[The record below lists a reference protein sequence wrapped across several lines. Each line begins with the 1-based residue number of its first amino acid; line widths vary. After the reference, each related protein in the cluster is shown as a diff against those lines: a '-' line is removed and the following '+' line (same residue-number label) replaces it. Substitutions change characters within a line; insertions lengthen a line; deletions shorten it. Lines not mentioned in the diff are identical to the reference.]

1 MVNDDIRVLLD
12 KISSQNRRNYNQLL
26 TNLNLHVGQDNLL
39 CKLWNKDGMTQVELC
54 NQLNCE
60 APTVTNMVKSLE
72 KKGLIIRHKDVQD
85 KRITRIYLT
94 DAGKEIEKPVSEI
107 WKKQQERLLTEI
119 TQDEKLLFRRLLKQM
134 EKNLF

>member
-1 MVNDDIRVLLD
+1 
-12 KISSQNRRNYNQLL
+12 
-26 TNLNLHVGQDNLL
+26 
-39 CKLWNKDGMTQVELC
+39 MTQVELC